1 MSAKMLV
8 RPDLTSVAKVRHE
21 IAADLAG
28 RSVAQTSVDDVVL
41 VASELVG
48 NAVVHASGADDLDI
62 AWDVQEG
69 TVVVRVADTSAA
81 QPVPRSAGPT
91 DTRGRGLTIVAAI
104 ADDWG
109 VRSVARGKEVWAR
122 VRVRTSRSGRW
133 LRSVS

>member
-48 NAVVHASGADDLDI
+48 NAVLHGSGADDLDV

-69 TVVVRVADTSAA
+69 TVVVRVADASAA

-91 DTRGRGLTIVAAI
+91 DTGGRGLTIVAAI
-104 ADDWG
+104 ADGWG
-109 VRSVARGKEVWAR
+109 VRRVARGKEVWAR